1 MRSLRTGA
9 FARRLFIKVICRAC
23 ELLLLSKIFYV
34 EIGRCI
40 SAELD
45 FGPWLMRALNLKGDS
60 IIAFSCDRKVV
71 PLQKRGLFSRRKLRP
86 KPVGCCN
93 K

>member
-9 FARRLFIKVICRAC
+9 FARRLFIKVICRTC

-45 FGPWLMRALNLKGDS
+45 FGPGLMGAQSEGRFDH
-60 IIAFSCDRKVV
+60 R
-71 PLQKRGLFSRRKLRP
+71 LQL
-86 KPVGCCN
+86 
-93 K
+93 